1 MNNLKKKAAL
11 SILLMVS
18 LGHLL
23 NDMFQAVIPAIY
35 PMIKE
40 SLGLSF
46 MQIGAITLTNQITS
60 SLLQP
65 MVGYF
70 SDKHPRPY
78 GLVVGMCFT
87 LTGLMLLS
95 MAKSFP
101 LVLLSVAFVGVG
113 SSVLHP
119 ESSKVARLASGGVKG
134 CANREQSQAR
144 MSSAEAQPALAG
156 IGKGMAQSIFQIG
169 GNVGRAFGPIAVAL
183 IVVPH
188 GQGSIRWFA
197 LLAVVAIWVLARIG
211 RWYKKQIELTEQRE
225 QSQACWSSA
234 ESRRKSTEGQLYGR
248 SKSKSD
254 IERLRVGEQSSGM
267 DESHLSKHQIVVALL
282 VLLVLMFSKDF
293 YTANIQSYLTF
304 YMIDKFGLSVT
315 ASQYVL
321 FAFLVSTAVGLLIGG
336 EVGDRYGRKYVIW
349 VSILGSSPFALLLPY
364 CDLTWTIIL
373 VILVGMVMSSAMSAI
388 LVYGTELLPGNV
400 GMISGAFFGLS
411 FGLGGIGSA
420 IFGWLADI
428 TSIQYVFQFTAFL
441 PLLGIVTYFLPNI
454 KEKD

>member
-1 MNNLKKKAAL
+1 MSNLRNKAAL
-11 SILLMVS
+11 SVLLMVS

-78 GLVVGMCFT
+78 GLVIGMCFT
-87 LTGLMLLS
+87 LTGLLLLS
-95 MAKSFP
+95 MADSFP

-119 ESSKVARLASGGVKG
+119 ESSKVARLASGGAKG
-134 CANREQSQAR
+134 CASREQSQACLD
-144 MSSAEAQPALAG
+144 SAEAQPALAS

-169 GNVGRAFGPIAVAL
+169 GNVGRAIGPVAVAL
-183 IVVPH
+183 IVIPH

-211 RWYKKQIELTEQRE
+211 RWYKKQID
-225 QSQACWSSA
+225 
-234 ESRRKSTEGQLYGR
+234 LYGR
-248 SKSKSD
+248 SKSKFD
-254 IERLRVGEQSSGM
+254 IENV
-267 DESHLSKHQIVVALL
+267 SHLSRHQIIVAL
-282 VLLVLMFSKDF
+282 
-293 YTANIQSYLTF
+293 
-304 YMIDKFGLSVT
+304 
-315 ASQYVL
+315 
-321 FAFLVSTAVGLLIGG
+321 FLVSTAVGLLIGG

-364 CDLTWTIIL
+364 CNLTWTIIL

-420 IFGWLADI
+420 IFGWLADLS
-428 TSIQYVFQFTAFL
+428 SIQYVFQLTAFL

-454 KEKD
+454 KEK

>member
-1 MNNLKKKAAL
+1 MNRKNATF
-11 SILLMVS
+11 SVLLMVS

-23 NDMFQAVIPAIY
+23 NDMFQSVIPSIY

-46 MQIGAITLTNQITS
+46 VQVGAITLTNQITS

-65 MVGYF
+65 LVGYY

-87 LTGLMLLS
+87 LTGLLLLS
-95 MAKSFP
+95 VANSFP
-101 LVLLSVAFVGVG
+101 AVLLSVAFVGVG

-119 ESSKVARLASGGVKG
+119 ESSKVARLASGG
-134 CANREQSQAR
+134 A
-144 MSSAEAQPALAG
+144 
-156 IGKGMAQSIFQIG
+156 KGMAQSIFQIG
-169 GNVGRAFGPIAVAL
+169 GNVGRAFGPVAVAL

-197 LLAVVAIWVLARIG
+197 LLAVVAVWVLSRIG
-211 RWYKKQIELTEQRE
+211 RWYQKQLAKQVAKVVPNAGRNEVTLQENKNNLT
-225 QSQACWSSA
+225 
-234 ESRRKSTEGQLYGR
+234 RR
-248 SKSKSD
+248 
-254 IERLRVGEQSSGM
+254 
-267 DESHLSKHQIVVALL
+267 QIVIALV

-304 YMIDKFGLSVT
+304 YMIDKFGLSVG

-321 FAFLVSTAVGLLIGG
+321 FAFLVSTAIGLLIGG

-349 VSILGSSPFALLLPY
+349 GSILGSSPFALLLPY
-364 CDLTWTIIL
+364 CNLAWTIVL
-373 VILVGMVMSSAMSAI
+373 AVLVGMVMSSAMSAI
-388 LVYGTELLPGNV
+388 LVYGTDLLPGSV

-420 IFGWLADI
+420 LFGWLADL
-428 TSIQYVFQFTAFL
+428 TNIQYVFQLTAFL
-441 PLLGIVTYFLPNI
+441 PLLGIVAYFLPNI
-454 KEKD
+454 REEEV

>member
-1 MNNLKKKAAL
+1 MNRKNATF
-11 SILLMVS
+11 SVLLMVS

-23 NDMFQAVIPAIY
+23 NDMFQSVIPSIY

-46 MQIGAITLTNQITS
+46 VQVGAITLTNQITS

-65 MVGYF
+65 LVGYY

-87 LTGLMLLS
+87 LTGLLLLS
-95 MAKSFP
+95 VANSFP
-101 LVLLSVAFVGVG
+101 AVLLSVAFVGVG

-119 ESSKVARLASGGVKG
+119 ESSKVARLASGG
-134 CANREQSQAR
+134 A
-144 MSSAEAQPALAG
+144 
-156 IGKGMAQSIFQIG
+156 KGMAQSIFQIG
-169 GNVGRAFGPIAVAL
+169 GNVGRAFGPVAVAL

-197 LLAVVAIWVLARIG
+197 LLAVVAVWVLSRIG
-211 RWYKKQIELTEQRE
+211 RWYQKQLAKQAAKVVPSAGRNEVTLQENKNNLT
-225 QSQACWSSA
+225 
-234 ESRRKSTEGQLYGR
+234 RR
-248 SKSKSD
+248 
-254 IERLRVGEQSSGM
+254 
-267 DESHLSKHQIVVALL
+267 QIVIALV

-304 YMIDKFGLSVT
+304 YMIDKFGLSVG

-321 FAFLVSTAVGLLIGG
+321 FAFLVSTAIGLLIGG

-349 VSILGSSPFALLLPY
+349 GSILGSSPFALLLPY
-364 CDLTWTIIL
+364 CNLAWTIVL
-373 VILVGMVMSSAMSAI
+373 AVLVGMVMSSAMSAI
-388 LVYGTELLPGNV
+388 LVYGTELLPGSV

-420 IFGWLADI
+420 LFGWLADL
-428 TSIQYVFQFTAFL
+428 TNIQYVFQLTAFL
-441 PLLGIVTYFLPNI
+441 PLLGIVAYFLPNI
-454 KEKD
+454 KEEEL

>member
-1 MNNLKKKAAL
+1 MNRKNATF
-11 SILLMVS
+11 SVLLMVS

-23 NDMFQAVIPAIY
+23 NDMFQSVIPSIY

-46 MQIGAITLTNQITS
+46 VQVGAITLTNQITS

-65 MVGYF
+65 LVGYY

-87 LTGLMLLS
+87 LTGLLLLS
-95 MAKSFP
+95 VANSFP
-101 LVLLSVAFVGVG
+101 AVLLSVAFVGVG

-119 ESSKVARLASGGVKG
+119 ESSKVARLASGG
-134 CANREQSQAR
+134 A
-144 MSSAEAQPALAG
+144 
-156 IGKGMAQSIFQIG
+156 KGMAQSIFQIG
-169 GNVGRAFGPIAVAL
+169 GNVGRAFGPVAVAL

-197 LLAVVAIWVLARIG
+197 LLAVVAVWVLSRIG
-211 RWYKKQIELTEQRE
+211 RWYQKQLAKQTAKVVPSAGRNEVMLQENKNNLTHR
-225 QSQACWSSA
+225 
-234 ESRRKSTEGQLYGR
+234 
-248 SKSKSD
+248 
-254 IERLRVGEQSSGM
+254 
-267 DESHLSKHQIVVALL
+267 QIVIALL

-304 YMIDKFGLSVT
+304 YMIDKFGLSVG

-321 FAFLVSTAVGLLIGG
+321 FAFLVSTAIGLLIGG

-349 VSILGSSPFALLLPY
+349 GSILGSSPFALLLPY
-364 CDLTWTIIL
+364 CNLAWTIVL
-373 VILVGMVMSSAMSAI
+373 AVLVGMVMSSAMSAI
-388 LVYGTELLPGNV
+388 LVYGTELLPGSV

-420 IFGWLADI
+420 LFGWLADL
-428 TSIQYVFQFTAFL
+428 TNIQYVFQLTAFL
-441 PLLGIVTYFLPNI
+441 PLLGIVAYFLPNI
-454 KEKD
+454 REEEV

>member
-1 MNNLKKKAAL
+1 
-11 SILLMVS
+11 MVS

-87 LTGLMLLS
+87 LTGLLLLS
-95 MAKSFP
+95 MANSFP

-119 ESSKVARLASGGVKG
+119 ESSKVARLASGGAKG
-134 CANREQSQAR
+134 CASREQSQACLD
-144 MSSAEAQPALAG
+144 SAEAQPALAS

-169 GNVGRAFGPIAVAL
+169 GNVGRAIGPVAVAL
-183 IVVPH
+183 IVIPH

-211 RWYKKQIELTEQRE
+211 RWYKKQID
-225 QSQACWSSA
+225 
-234 ESRRKSTEGQLYGR
+234 LYGR
-248 SKSKSD
+248 SKSKFD
-254 IERLRVGEQSSGM
+254 IENV
-267 DESHLSKHQIVVALL
+267 SHLSRHQIIVALL

-364 CDLTWTIIL
+364 CNLTWTIIL

-420 IFGWLADI
+420 IFGWLADLS
-428 TSIQYVFQFTAFL
+428 SIQYVFQLTAFL

-454 KEKD
+454 KEK

>member
-1 MNNLKKKAAL
+1 MKDFKQKAAL

-46 MQIGAITLTNQITS
+46 MQIGAITLTNQVTS

-65 MVGYF
+65 FVGYF

-78 GLVVGMCFT
+78 ALVVGMCFT
-87 LTGLMLLS
+87 LTGLLLLS
-95 MAKSFP
+95 FAQSFP
-101 LVLLSVAFVGVG
+101 LVLISVAFVGVG

-119 ESSKVARLASGGVKG
+119 ESSKVARLASGG
-134 CANREQSQAR
+134 A
-144 MSSAEAQPALAG
+144 
-156 IGKGMAQSIFQIG
+156 KGMAQSIFQIG

-188 GQGSIRWFA
+188 GQGSIRWIA
-197 LLAVVAIWVLARIG
+197 LFAVVAIWVLAKIC
-211 RWYKKQIELTEQRE
+211 RWYKKQLEVYGSGKSNFDVEN
-225 QSQACWSSA
+225 
-234 ESRRKSTEGQLYGR
+234 ESN
-248 SKSKSD
+248 
-254 IERLRVGEQSSGM
+254 
-267 DESHLSKHQIVVALL
+267 LSKHQIAVALL
-282 VLLVLMFSKDF
+282 VLLILVFSKNF

-336 EVGDRYGRKYVIW
+336 KLGDRYGRKYVIW

-373 VILVGMVMSSAMSAI
+373 VILVGMVMSSAMPAI

-400 GMISGAFFGLS
+400 GMIAGAFFGLS

-420 IFGWLADI
+420 VFGWLADL
-428 TSIQYVFQFTAFL
+428 TSIQHVFQLTAFL
-441 PLLGIVTYFLPNI
+441 PLLGIVTYLLPNI
-454 KEKD
+454 KEK

>member
-1 MNNLKKKAAL
+1 MRDLKKKAAL

-65 MVGYF
+65 LVGYF

-87 LTGLMLLS
+87 LTGLLLLS
-95 MAKSFP
+95 MAESFP

-119 ESSKVARLASGGVKG
+119 ESSKIARLASGG
-134 CANREQSQAR
+134 A
-144 MSSAEAQPALAG
+144 
-156 IGKGMAQSIFQIG
+156 KGMAQSIFQIG

-197 LLAVVAIWVLARIG
+197 LLAVVAIWVLAKICS
-211 RWYKKQIELTEQRE
+211 WYKMELSGQGKSQSDVRRGGE
-225 QSQACWSSA
+225 QSS
-234 ESRRKSTEGQLYGR
+234 GM
-248 SKSKSD
+248 
-254 IERLRVGEQSSGM
+254 RLRVGEQSR
-267 DESHLSKHQIVVALL
+267 LSKRQIVVALL

-364 CDLTWTIIL
+364 CDLAWTIIL
-373 VILVGMVMSSAMSAI
+373 VILVGVVMSSAMSAI
-388 LVYGTELLPGNV
+388 LVYGTELLPGSV

-420 IFGWLADI
+420 VFGWLADV
-428 TSIQYVFQFTAFL
+428 TSIQYVFQLTAFL
-441 PLLGIVTYFLPNI
+441 PLLGIVTYLLPNI
-454 KEKD
+454 KERN

>member
-1 MNNLKKKAAL
+1 
-11 SILLMVS
+11 MVS

-23 NDMFQAVIPAIY
+23 NDMFQSVIPSIY

-46 MQIGAITLTNQITS
+46 VQVGAITLTNQITS

-65 MVGYF
+65 LVGYY

-87 LTGLMLLS
+87 LTGLLLLS
-95 MAKSFP
+95 VANSFP
-101 LVLLSVAFVGVG
+101 AVLLSVAFVGVG

-119 ESSKVARLASGGVKG
+119 ESSKVARLASGG
-134 CANREQSQAR
+134 A
-144 MSSAEAQPALAG
+144 
-156 IGKGMAQSIFQIG
+156 KGMAQSIFQIG
-169 GNVGRAFGPIAVAL
+169 GNVGRAFGPVAVAL

-197 LLAVVAIWVLARIG
+197 LLAVVAVWVLSRIG
-211 RWYKKQIELTEQRE
+211 RWYQKQLAKQAAKVVPSAGRNEVMLQENKNNLT
-225 QSQACWSSA
+225 
-234 ESRRKSTEGQLYGR
+234 RR
-248 SKSKSD
+248 
-254 IERLRVGEQSSGM
+254 
-267 DESHLSKHQIVVALL
+267 QIVIALV

-304 YMIDKFGLSVT
+304 YMIDKFGLSVG

-321 FAFLVSTAVGLLIGG
+321 FAFLVSTAIGLLIGG

-349 VSILGSSPFALLLPY
+349 GSILGSSPFALLLPY
-364 CDLTWTIIL
+364 CNLAWTIVL
-373 VILVGMVMSSAMSAI
+373 AVLVGMVMSSAMSAI
-388 LVYGTELLPGNV
+388 LVYGTELLPGSV

-420 IFGWLADI
+420 LFGWLADL
-428 TSIQYVFQFTAFL
+428 TNIQYVFQLTAFF
-441 PLLGIVTYFLPNI
+441 PLLGIVAYFLPNI
-454 KEKD
+454 REEEL

>member
-1 MNNLKKKAAL
+1 MNRKNATF
-11 SILLMVS
+11 SVLLMVS

-23 NDMFQAVIPAIY
+23 NDMFQSVIPSIY

-46 MQIGAITLTNQITS
+46 VQVGAITLTNQITS

-65 MVGYF
+65 LVGYY

-87 LTGLMLLS
+87 LTGLLLLS
-95 MAKSFP
+95 VANSFP
-101 LVLLSVAFVGVG
+101 AVLLSVAFVGVG

-119 ESSKVARLASGGVKG
+119 ESSKVARLASGG
-134 CANREQSQAR
+134 A
-144 MSSAEAQPALAG
+144 
-156 IGKGMAQSIFQIG
+156 KGMAQSIFQIG
-169 GNVGRAFGPIAVAL
+169 GNVGRAFGPVAVAL

-197 LLAVVAIWVLARIG
+197 LLAVVAVWVLSRIG
-211 RWYKKQIELTEQRE
+211 RWYQKQLAKQAAKVVPNAGRNEVVLQENKNNLT
-225 QSQACWSSA
+225 
-234 ESRRKSTEGQLYGR
+234 RR
-248 SKSKSD
+248 
-254 IERLRVGEQSSGM
+254 
-267 DESHLSKHQIVVALL
+267 QIVIALL

-304 YMIDKFGLSVT
+304 YMIDKFGLSVG

-321 FAFLVSTAVGLLIGG
+321 FAFLVSTAIGLLIGG

-349 VSILGSSPFALLLPY
+349 GSILGSSPFALLLPY
-364 CDLTWTIIL
+364 CNLAWTIVL
-373 VILVGMVMSSAMSAI
+373 AVLVGMVMSSAMSAI
-388 LVYGTELLPGNV
+388 LVYGTELLPGSV

-420 IFGWLADI
+420 LFGWLADL
-428 TSIQYVFQFTAFL
+428 TNIQYVFQLTAFL
-441 PLLGIVTYFLPNI
+441 PLLGIVAYFLPNI
-454 KEKD
+454 KEEEL

>member
-1 MNNLKKKAAL
+1 MKDLKNKAAL
-11 SILLMVS
+11 SVLLMVS

-87 LTGLMLLS
+87 LTGLLLLS
-95 MAKSFP
+95 MAESFP
-101 LVLLSVAFVGVG
+101 LVLFSVAFVGVG

-119 ESSKVARLASGGVKG
+119 ESSKVARLASGG
-134 CANREQSQAR
+134 A
-144 MSSAEAQPALAG
+144 
-156 IGKGMAQSIFQIG
+156 KGMAQSIFQIG
-169 GNVGRAFGPIAVAL
+169 GNIGRAFGPVAVAL
-183 IVVPH
+183 LVVPH

-211 RWYKKQIELTEQRE
+211 RWYKKQIT
-225 QSQACWSSA
+225 
-234 ESRRKSTEGQLYGR
+234 LYGR
-248 SKSKSD
+248 SKSKFD
-254 IERLRVGEQSSGM
+254 M
-267 DESHLSKHQIVVALL
+267 TNESHLSRRQIVVALL

-304 YMIDKFGLSVT
+304 YMMDKFGLSVT

-321 FAFLVSTAVGLLIGG
+321 FAFLVSTAIGLLIGG

-349 VSILGSSPFALLLPY
+349 LSILGSSPFALLLPY
-364 CDLTWTIIL
+364 CNLTWTIIL

-428 TSIQYVFQFTAFL
+428 TSIQYVFQVTAFL
-441 PLLGIVTYFLPNI
+441 PLLGIVTYLLPNI
-454 KEKD
+454 KEPSIE

>member
-1 MNNLKKKAAL
+1 MKMSNLRNKAAL
-11 SILLMVS
+11 SVLLMVS

-23 NDMFQAVIPAIY
+23 NDMFQTVIPAIY

-87 LTGLMLLS
+87 LTGLLLLS
-95 MAKSFP
+95 MADSFP

-119 ESSKVARLASGGVKG
+119 ESSKVARLASGG
-134 CANREQSQAR
+134 A
-144 MSSAEAQPALAG
+144 
-156 IGKGMAQSIFQIG
+156 KGMAQSIFQIG
-169 GNVGRAFGPIAVAL
+169 GNVGRAIGPVAVAL
-183 IVVPH
+183 IVIPH

-197 LLAVVAIWVLARIG
+197 LLAVIAIWVLAKIG
-211 RWYKKQIELTEQRE
+211 RWYKKQIEL
-225 QSQACWSSA
+225 
-234 ESRRKSTEGQLYGR
+234 YGR
-248 SKSKSD
+248 NKSKFD
-254 IERLRVGEQSSGM
+254 IENV
-267 DESHLSKHQIVVALL
+267 SHLSRHQIIVALL

-321 FAFLVSTAVGLLIGG
+321 FAFLVSTAIGLLIGG

-364 CDLTWTIIL
+364 CNLTWTIIL

-420 IFGWLADI
+420 IFGWLADLS
-428 TSIQYVFQFTAFL
+428 SIQYVFQLTAFL

-454 KEKD
+454 KEK

>member
-1 MNNLKKKAAL
+1 MNNLRNKAAL
-11 SILLMVS
+11 SVLLMVS

-70 SDKHPRPY
+70 SDKYPRPY

-87 LTGLMLLS
+87 MTGLLLLS
-95 MAKSFP
+95 VAESFP
-101 LVLLSVAFVGVG
+101 LVLFSVAFVGVG

-119 ESSKVARLASGGVKG
+119 ESSKVARLASGG
-134 CANREQSQAR
+134 A
-144 MSSAEAQPALAG
+144 
-156 IGKGMAQSIFQIG
+156 KGMAQSIFQIG
-169 GNVGRAFGPIAVAL
+169 GNVGRAIGPVAVAL
-183 IVVPH
+183 IVIPH

-197 LLAVVAIWVLARIG
+197 LLAVVAIWLLAKIG
-211 RWYKKQIELTEQRE
+211 SWYKKQLELTEQRE
-225 QSQACWSSA
+225 QSQAHLSSA

-248 SKSKSD
+248 SKSKYD
-254 IERLRVGEQSSGM
+254 IENVSR
-267 DESHLSKHQIVVALL
+267 LSKQQIIAALL

-293 YTANIQSYLTF
+293 YTANLQSYLTF

-315 ASQYVL
+315 TSQYVL
-321 FAFLVSTAVGLLIGG
+321 FAYLVSTAIGLLIGG

-364 CDLTWTIIL
+364 CNLTWTIIL

-388 LVYGTELLPGNV
+388 LVYATELLPGNV
-400 GMISGAFFGLS
+400 GMISGAFFGLA

-420 IFGWLADI
+420 LFGWLADYS
-428 TSIQYVFQFTAFL
+428 SIQYVFQLTAFL

-454 KEKD
+454 KENNV

>member
-1 MNNLKKKAAL
+1 MNRKNATF
-11 SILLMVS
+11 SVLLMVS

-23 NDMFQAVIPAIY
+23 NDMFQSVIPSIY

-46 MQIGAITLTNQITS
+46 VQVGAITLTNQITS

-65 MVGYF
+65 LVGYY

-87 LTGLMLLS
+87 LTGLLLLS
-95 MAKSFP
+95 VANSFP
-101 LVLLSVAFVGVG
+101 AVLLSVAFVGVG

-119 ESSKVARLASGGVKG
+119 ESSKVARLASGG
-134 CANREQSQAR
+134 A
-144 MSSAEAQPALAG
+144 
-156 IGKGMAQSIFQIG
+156 KGMAQSIFQIG
-169 GNVGRAFGPIAVAL
+169 GNVGRAFGPVAVAL

-197 LLAVVAIWVLARIG
+197 LLAVVAVWVLSRIG
-211 RWYKKQIELTEQRE
+211 RWYQKQLAKQAAKVVPSAGRNEVTLQENKNNLTHR
-225 QSQACWSSA
+225 
-234 ESRRKSTEGQLYGR
+234 
-248 SKSKSD
+248 
-254 IERLRVGEQSSGM
+254 
-267 DESHLSKHQIVVALL
+267 QIVIALL

-304 YMIDKFGLSVT
+304 YMIDKFGLSVG

-321 FAFLVSTAVGLLIGG
+321 FAFLVSTAIGLLIGG

-349 VSILGSSPFALLLPY
+349 GSILGSSPFALLLPY
-364 CDLTWTIIL
+364 CNLAWTIVL
-373 VILVGMVMSSAMSAI
+373 AVLVGMVMSSAMSAI
-388 LVYGTELLPGNV
+388 LVYGTELLPGSV

-420 IFGWLADI
+420 LFGWLADL
-428 TSIQYVFQFTAFL
+428 TNIQYVFQLTAFL
-441 PLLGIVTYFLPNI
+441 PLLGIVACFLPNI
-454 KEKD
+454 REEEL

>member
-1 MNNLKKKAAL
+1 MNNLKKKATL

-18 LGHLL
+18 MGHLL
-23 NDMFQAVIPAIY
+23 NDMFQSVIPSIY
-35 PMIKE
+35 PIIKE

-46 MQIGAITLTNQITS
+46 MQIGAITLTNQITA

-65 MVGYF
+65 MVGYL
-70 SDKHPRPY
+70 SDRHPRPY

-87 LTGLMLLS
+87 LTGLLLLS
-95 MAKSFP
+95 VASSFL
-101 LVLLSVAFVGVG
+101 LVLLSVAFVGIG

-119 ESSKVARLASGGVKG
+119 ESSKIARMASGGAKG
-134 CANREQSQAR
+134 CASREQSQAR
-144 MSSAEAQPALAG
+144 LNSAEAQPALAK

-169 GNVGRAFGPIAVAL
+169 GNVGRAIGPVAVAL

-197 LLAVVAIWVLARIG
+197 LLAIIAIWLLARIG
-211 RWYKKQIELTEQRE
+211 GWYRKQLEI
-225 QSQACWSSA
+225 
-234 ESRRKSTEGQLYGR
+234 YGR
-248 SKSKSD
+248 SKSKFD
-254 IERLRVGEQSSGM
+254 IEN
-267 DESHLSKHQIVVALL
+267 ESHLTKHQIIVALL

-304 YMIDKFGLSVT
+304 YMIDKFGMSV
-315 ASQYVL
+315 ASSQYVL
-321 FAFLVSTAVGLLIGG
+321 FAFLVSTAIGLLIGG

-349 VSILGSSPFALLLPY
+349 FSILGSSPFALLLPY
-364 CDLTWTIIL
+364 CNMTWTIIL
-373 VILVGMVMSSAMSAI
+373 AILVGMVMSSAMSAI

-420 IFGWLADI
+420 LFGWIADL
-428 TSIQYVFQFTAFL
+428 TSIQYVFQLTAFL
-441 PLLGIVTYFLPNI
+441 PLLGIAAYFLPNI
-454 KEKD
+454 KE

>member
-1 MNNLKKKAAL
+1 MNRKNATF
-11 SILLMVS
+11 SVLLMIS

-23 NDMFQAVIPAIY
+23 NDMFQSVIPSIY

-46 MQIGAITLTNQITS
+46 VQVGAITLTNQITS

-65 MVGYF
+65 LVGYY

-87 LTGLMLLS
+87 LTGLLLLS
-95 MAKSFP
+95 VANSFP
-101 LVLLSVAFVGVG
+101 AVLLSVAFVGVG

-119 ESSKVARLASGGVKG
+119 ESSKVARLASGG
-134 CANREQSQAR
+134 A
-144 MSSAEAQPALAG
+144 
-156 IGKGMAQSIFQIG
+156 KGMAQSIFQIG
-169 GNVGRAFGPIAVAL
+169 GNVGRAFGPVAVAL

-197 LLAVVAIWVLARIG
+197 LLAVVAVWVLSRIG
-211 RWYKKQIELTEQRE
+211 RWYQKQLAKQVAKVVPNAGRNEVVLQENKNNLT
-225 QSQACWSSA
+225 
-234 ESRRKSTEGQLYGR
+234 RR
-248 SKSKSD
+248 
-254 IERLRVGEQSSGM
+254 
-267 DESHLSKHQIVVALL
+267 QIVIALL

-304 YMIDKFGLSVT
+304 YMIDKFGLSVG

-321 FAFLVSTAVGLLIGG
+321 FAFLVSTAIGLLIGG

-349 VSILGSSPFALLLPY
+349 GSILGSSPFALLLPY
-364 CDLTWTIIL
+364 CNLAWTIVL
-373 VILVGMVMSSAMSAI
+373 AVLVGMVMSSAMSAI
-388 LVYGTELLPGNV
+388 LVYGTELLPGSV

-420 IFGWLADI
+420 LFGWLADL
-428 TSIQYVFQFTAFL
+428 TNIQYVFQLTAFL
-441 PLLGIVTYFLPNI
+441 PLLGIVAYFLPNI
-454 KEKD
+454 REEEL

>member
-1 MNNLKKKAAL
+1 MGTNFKHKAAL

-65 MVGYF
+65 IVGYY
-70 SDKHPRPY
+70 SDKHPTPY

-87 LTGLMLLS
+87 LTGLLLLS
-95 MAKSFP
+95 MAGSFL

-119 ESSKVARLASGGVKG
+119 ESSKVARLASGG
-134 CANREQSQAR
+134 A
-144 MSSAEAQPALAG
+144 
-156 IGKGMAQSIFQIG
+156 KGMAQSIFQIG

-197 LLAVVAIWVLARIG
+197 LLAVVAIWVLTKIG
-211 RWYKKQIELTEQRE
+211 RWYKRQIEL
-225 QSQACWSSA
+225 
-234 ESRRKSTEGQLYGR
+234 YGR
-248 SKSKSD
+248 GTSKF
-254 IERLRVGEQSSGM
+254 GM
-267 DESHLSKHQIVVALL
+267 ENESHLSKHQIVVALL
-282 VLLVLMFSKDF
+282 VLLVLMFSKSF

-304 YMIDKFGLSVT
+304 YMIDKFGLSVA

-321 FAFLVSTAVGLLIGG
+321 FAFLVSTAIGVLIGG
-336 EVGDRYGRKYVIW
+336 ELGDRYGRKYVIW

-373 VILVGMVMSSAMSAI
+373 VILIGLVMSSAMPAI

-400 GMISGAFFGLS
+400 GMIAGAFFGLS

-420 IFGWLADI
+420 IFGWLADVS
-428 TSIQYVFQFTAFL
+428 SIQHVFQLTAFL
-441 PLLGIVTYFLPNI
+441 PLLGIVTYLLPNI
-454 KEKD
+454 KEKN

>member
-1 MNNLKKKAAL
+1 
-11 SILLMVS
+11 MVS

-65 MVGYF
+65 IVGYC
-70 SDKHPRPY
+70 SDKYPRPY
-78 GLVVGMCFT
+78 ALVVGMCFT
-87 LTGLMLLS
+87 LTGLLLLS
-95 MAKSFP
+95 VAESFP

-119 ESSKVARLASGGVKG
+119 ESSKVARLASGG
-134 CANREQSQAR
+134 A
-144 MSSAEAQPALAG
+144 
-156 IGKGMAQSIFQIG
+156 KGMAQSIFQIG

-197 LLAVVAIWVLARIG
+197 LLAVVAIWVLAKIC
-211 RWYKKQIELTEQRE
+211 RWYKKQIEL
-225 QSQACWSSA
+225 
-234 ESRRKSTEGQLYGR
+234 YGR
-248 SKSKSD
+248 IKSKFD
-254 IERLRVGEQSSGM
+254 IEN
-267 DESHLSKHQIVVALL
+267 ESHLSKYQIVVALL
-282 VLLVLMFSKDF
+282 VLLILMFSKDF

-321 FAFLVSTAVGLLIGG
+321 FAFLVSTAIGLLIGG
-336 EVGDRYGRKYVIW
+336 ELGDRYGRKYVIW

-428 TSIQYVFQFTAFL
+428 TSIQYVFELTAFL
-441 PLLGIVTYFLPNI
+441 PLLGIVTYLLPNI
-454 KEKD
+454 KEKN

>member
-1 MNNLKKKAAL
+1 M
-11 SILLMVS
+11 LLMIS
-18 LGHLL
+18 AGHLL
-23 NDMFQAVIPAIY
+23 NDMFQAVIPSIY

-65 MVGYF
+65 LVGYY

-87 LTGLMLLS
+87 LTGLLLLS
-95 MAKSFP
+95 VANSFP
-101 LVLLSVAFVGVG
+101 AVLLSVAFVGVG

-119 ESSKVARLASGGVKG
+119 ESSKVARLASGG
-134 CANREQSQAR
+134 A
-144 MSSAEAQPALAG
+144 
-156 IGKGMAQSIFQIG
+156 KGMAQSIFQIG
-169 GNVGRAFGPIAVAL
+169 GNIGRAFGPVAVAL

-197 LLAVVAIWVLARIG
+197 LLAVVAVWVLSRIG
-211 RWYKKQIELTEQRE
+211 RWYKKQLVEQTARMIPSGDKRGVIAPENKNNLT
-225 QSQACWSSA
+225 
-234 ESRRKSTEGQLYGR
+234 RR
-248 SKSKSD
+248 
-254 IERLRVGEQSSGM
+254 
-267 DESHLSKHQIVVALL
+267 QIVVALL

-304 YMIDKFGLSVT
+304 YMIDKFGLSVG

-321 FAFLVSTAVGLLIGG
+321 FAFLVSTAIGLLIGG

-349 VSILGSSPFALLLPY
+349 GSILGSSPFALLLPY
-364 CDLTWTIIL
+364 CNLMWTIVL
-373 VILVGMVMSSAMSAI
+373 AVLVGMVMSSAMSAI
-388 LVYGTELLPGNV
+388 LVYGTELLPGSV

-420 IFGWLADI
+420 LFGWIADL
-428 TSIQYVFQFTAFL
+428 TSIQYVFQLTAFL
-441 PLLGIVTYFLPNI
+441 PLLGIVAYFLPNV
-454 KEKD
+454 KE

>member
-1 MNNLKKKAAL
+1 MRELKKRATL

-87 LTGLMLLS
+87 LSGLLLLS
-95 MAKSFP
+95 FAKSFP

-119 ESSKVARLASGGVKG
+119 ESSKVARLASGG
-134 CANREQSQAR
+134 A
-144 MSSAEAQPALAG
+144 
-156 IGKGMAQSIFQIG
+156 KGMAQSIFQIG

-197 LLAVVAIWVLARIG
+197 LLAVLAIWVLAKICG
-211 RWYKKQIELTEQRE
+211 WYKKQIEL
-225 QSQACWSSA
+225 
-234 ESRRKSTEGQLYGR
+234 YGK
-248 SKSKSD
+248 SKSKFD
-254 IERLRVGEQSSGM
+254 IENK
-267 DESHLSKHQIVVALL
+267 SHLSRHQIIVALM

-304 YMIDKFGLSVT
+304 YMIDKFGLSIT

-321 FAFLVSTAVGLLIGG
+321 FAFLVSTAIGLLIGG

-364 CDLTWTIIL
+364 CNLSWTIVLAIF
-373 VILVGMVMSSAMSAI
+373 VGMVMSSAMSAI
-388 LVYGTELLPGNV
+388 LVYATELLPGNV

-428 TSIQYVFQFTAFL
+428 TSIQYVFQLTAFL

-454 KEKD
+454 KEKN

>member
-1 MNNLKKKAAL
+1 MKDFKHKAAL

-46 MQIGAITLTNQITS
+46 MQIGAITLTNQVTS

-65 MVGYF
+65 LVGYF

-87 LTGLMLLS
+87 LTGLLLLS
-95 MAKSFP
+95 FAESFP

-119 ESSKVARLASGGVKG
+119 ESSKVARLASGG
-134 CANREQSQAR
+134 A
-144 MSSAEAQPALAG
+144 
-156 IGKGMAQSIFQIG
+156 KGMAQSIFQIG

-183 IVVPH
+183 IVIPH

-197 LLAVVAIWVLARIG
+197 LFAVVAIWVLAKICG
-211 RWYKKQIELTEQRE
+211 WYKKQL
-225 QSQACWSSA
+225 A
-234 ESRRKSTEGQLYGR
+234 LYGR
-248 SKSKSD
+248 SKSKFD
-254 IERLRVGEQSSGM
+254 VEN
-267 DESHLSKHQIVVALL
+267 ESHLSRHQIVVALL
-282 VLLVLMFSKDF
+282 VLLILVFSKNF

-321 FAFLVSTAVGLLIGG
+321 FAFLISTAIGLLIGG
-336 EVGDRYGRKYVIW
+336 ELGDRYGRKYVIW

-373 VILVGMVMSSAMSAI
+373 VILVGMVMSSAMPAI

-400 GMISGAFFGLS
+400 GMIAGAFFGLS

-420 IFGWLADI
+420 IFGWLADL
-428 TSIQYVFQFTAFL
+428 TSIQYVFQLTAFL
-441 PLLGIVTYFLPNI
+441 PLLGIATYLLPNI
-454 KEKD
+454 KEKN

>member
-1 MNNLKKKAAL
+1 MKELRNRAAL
-11 SILLMVS
+11 SVLLMVS
-18 LGHLL
+18 MGHLL

-46 MQIGAITLTNQITS
+46 MQIGAITLTNQLTS

-78 GLVVGMCFT
+78 GLVIGMCFT
-87 LTGLMLLS
+87 LTGLLLLAWAVS
-95 MAKSFP
+95 FMA
-101 LVLLSVAFVGVG
+101 VLLSVAFVGVG

-119 ESSKVARLASGGVKG
+119 ESSKVARLASGG
-134 CANREQSQAR
+134 A
-144 MSSAEAQPALAG
+144 
-156 IGKGMAQSIFQIG
+156 KGMAQSIFQIG
-169 GNVGRAFGPIAVAL
+169 GNVGRALGPVAVAL

-188 GQGSIRWFA
+188 GQGSISWFG
-197 LLAVVAIWVLARIG
+197 LLAVIAIWLLARIG
-211 RWYKKQIELTEQRE
+211 SWYKKQLELTAQQEKDQVRLRT
-225 QSQACWSSA
+225 A
-234 ESRRKSTEGQLYGR
+234 ESRRET
-248 SKSKSD
+248 
-254 IERLRVGEQSSGM
+254 
-267 DESHLSKHQIVVALL
+267 HLSRHQVTVALV
-282 VLLVLMFSKDF
+282 VLLILMFSKDF
-293 YTANIQSYLTF
+293 YTANIQNYITF

-364 CDLTWTIIL
+364 CGLTWTIIL
-373 VILVGMVMSSAMSAI
+373 AIMVGMVMSSAMSAI
-388 LVYGTELLPGNV
+388 LVYATELLPGNV

-420 IFGWLADI
+420 LFGWIADLS
-428 TSIQYVFQFTAFL
+428 SIQYVFQLTAFL
-441 PLLGIVTYFLPNI
+441 PLLGIVAYFLPNI
-454 KEKD
+454 KEKSS

>member
-1 MNNLKKKAAL
+1 MNTKSKAAT
-11 SILLMVS
+11 SVLLMVS
-18 LGHLL
+18 MGHLL
-23 NDMFQAVIPAIY
+23 NDMFQSVIPSIY

-40 SLGLSF
+40 TLGLSF

-65 MVGYF
+65 LVGYF
-70 SDKHPRPY
+70 SDRHPKPY
-78 GLVVGMCFT
+78 ALVVGLCFT
-87 LTGLMLLS
+87 LAGLMLLS
-95 MAKSFP
+95 MANSFP

-119 ESSKVARLASGGVKG
+119 ESSKIARMASGG
-134 CANREQSQAR
+134 A
-144 MSSAEAQPALAG
+144 
-156 IGKGMAQSIFQIG
+156 KGMAQSVFLVG
-169 GNVGRAFGPIAVAL
+169 GNVGRAIGPVAVAL
-183 IVVPH
+183 VVVPH

-197 LLAVVAIWVLARIG
+197 LLAVVALWVLTRIC
-211 RWYKKQIELTEQRE
+211 RWY
-225 QSQACWSSA
+225 
-234 ESRRKSTEGQLYGR
+234 RRQLELYGR
-248 SKSKSD
+248 SKSKFD
-254 IERLRVGEQSSGM
+254 LENV
-267 DESHLSKHQIVVALL
+267 SHLSRRQIVVALV

-304 YMIDKFGLSVT
+304 YMIEKFGLSVT

-349 VSILGSSPFALLLPY
+349 FSILGSSPFALLLPY
-364 CDLTWTIIL
+364 CNVAWTIVL
-373 VILVGMVMSSAMSAI
+373 AILVGMVMSSAMSAI

-420 IFGWLADI
+420 LFGWLADL
-428 TSIQYVFQFTAFL
+428 TSIQYVFQLTAFL
-441 PLLGIVTYFLPNI
+441 PLLGAAAYFLPNI
-454 KEKD
+454 KE

>member
-1 MNNLKKKAAL
+1 MKMSNLRNKAAL
-11 SILLMVS
+11 SVLLMVS

-87 LTGLMLLS
+87 LTGLLLLS
-95 MAKSFP
+95 MADSFP

-119 ESSKVARLASGGVKG
+119 ESSKVARLASGGAKG
-134 CANREQSQAR
+134 CASREQSQACLD
-144 MSSAEAQPALAG
+144 SAEAQPALAS

-169 GNVGRAFGPIAVAL
+169 GNVGRAIGPVAVAL
-183 IVVPH
+183 IVIPH
-188 GQGSIRWFA
+188 GQDSIRWFA
-197 LLAVVAIWVLARIG
+197 LLAVIAIWVLARIG
-211 RWYKKQIELTEQRE
+211 RWYKKQIEL
-225 QSQACWSSA
+225 
-234 ESRRKSTEGQLYGR
+234 YGR
-248 SKSKSD
+248 SKSKFFAEQSGRAERD
-254 IERLRVGEQSSGM
+254 IENV
-267 DESHLSKHQIVVALL
+267 SHLSRHQIIVALL

-321 FAFLVSTAVGLLIGG
+321 FAFLVSTAIGLLIGG

-364 CDLTWTIIL
+364 CNLTWTIIL

-420 IFGWLADI
+420 IFGWLADLS
-428 TSIQYVFQFTAFL
+428 SIQYVFQLTAFL

-454 KEKD
+454 KEK

>member
-1 MNNLKKKAAL
+1 MNNLRNKAAL
-11 SILLMVS
+11 SVLLMVS

-70 SDKHPRPY
+70 SDKYPRPY

-87 LTGLMLLS
+87 LTGLLLLS
-95 MAKSFP
+95 VAESFP
-101 LVLLSVAFVGVG
+101 LVLFSVAFVGVG

-119 ESSKVARLASGGVKG
+119 ESSKVARLASGGAKG
-134 CANREQSQAR
+134 CASREQSQACLN
-144 MSSAEAQPALAG
+144 SAEVQPALAN

-169 GNVGRAFGPIAVAL
+169 GNVGRAIGPVAVAL
-183 IVVPH
+183 IVIPY

-197 LLAVVAIWVLARIG
+197 LLAVVAIWLLAKIG
-211 RWYKKQIELTEQRE
+211 SWYKKQLE
-225 QSQACWSSA
+225 
-234 ESRRKSTEGQLYGR
+234 LYGR
-248 SKSKSD
+248 SKSKYD
-254 IERLRVGEQSSGM
+254 IENVSR
-267 DESHLSKHQIVVALL
+267 LSKQQIIAALL
-282 VLLVLMFSKDF
+282 VLLILMFSKDF
-293 YTANIQSYLTF
+293 YTANLQSYLTF

-321 FAFLVSTAVGLLIGG
+321 FAFLVSTAIGLLIGG

-364 CDLTWTIIL
+364 CNLTWTIIL

-388 LVYGTELLPGNV
+388 LVYATELLPGNV
-400 GMISGAFFGLS
+400 GMISGAFFGLA

-420 IFGWLADI
+420 LFGWLADYS
-428 TSIQYVFQFTAFL
+428 SIQYVFQLTAFL

-454 KEKD
+454 KENNV

>member
-1 MNNLKKKAAL
+1 
-11 SILLMVS
+11 MVS

-35 PMIKE
+35 PMVKE
-40 SLGLSF
+40 TLGLSF
-46 MQIGAITLTNQITS
+46 TQIGAITLTNQITS

-65 MVGYF
+65 VVGYF

-87 LTGLMLLS
+87 MTGLLLLS
-95 MAKSFP
+95 MANSFP
-101 LVLLSVAFVGVG
+101 LMLLSVAFVGVG

-119 ESSKVARLASGGVKG
+119 ESSKVARLASGG
-134 CANREQSQAR
+134 A
-144 MSSAEAQPALAG
+144 
-156 IGKGMAQSIFQIG
+156 KGMAQSIFQIG
-169 GNVGRAFGPIAVAL
+169 GNIGRAFGPVAVAL
-183 IVVPH
+183 VVVPH
-188 GQGSIRWFA
+188 GQGGIRWFA
-197 LLAVVAIWVLARIG
+197 LLAVIAAWVLSRIG
-211 RWYKKQIELTEQRE
+211 RWYKKQIALH
-225 QSQACWSSA
+225 
-234 ESRRKSTEGQLYGR
+234 GR
-248 SKSKSD
+248 SKSKFD
-254 IERLRVGEQSSGM
+254 MEN
-267 DESHLSKHQIVVALL
+267 ESHLSRRQITIALL
-282 VLLVLMFSKDF
+282 VLLMLMFSKDF
-293 YTANIQSYLTF
+293 YTANIQNYLTF
-304 YMIDKFGLSVT
+304 YMIDKFGLSIT

-364 CDLTWTIIL
+364 CNLAWTIVL

-428 TSIQYVFQFTAFL
+428 SGIQYVFQLTAFL
-441 PLLGIVTYFLPNI
+441 PLLGIATYFLPNI
-454 KEKD
+454 KDK

>member
-1 MNNLKKKAAL
+1 MSNLRNKAAL
-11 SILLMVS
+11 SVLLMVS

-87 LTGLMLLS
+87 LTGLLLLS
-95 MAKSFP
+95 MADSFP

-119 ESSKVARLASGGVKG
+119 ESSKVARLASGGAKG
-134 CANREQSQAR
+134 CASREQSQACLD
-144 MSSAEAQPALAG
+144 SAEAQPALAS

-169 GNVGRAFGPIAVAL
+169 GNVGRAIGPVAVAL
-183 IVVPH
+183 IVIPH

-211 RWYKKQIELTEQRE
+211 RWYKKQIMI
-225 QSQACWSSA
+225 
-234 ESRRKSTEGQLYGR
+234 YGR
-248 SKSKSD
+248 SKSKFD
-254 IERLRVGEQSSGM
+254 IERSAEGRLQGKNV
-267 DESHLSKHQIVVALL
+267 SHLSRHQIIVALL

-315 ASQYVL
+315 SSQYVL

-420 IFGWLADI
+420 IFGWLADMS
-428 TSIQYVFQFTAFL
+428 SIQYVFQLTAFL

-454 KEKD
+454 KEKDV

>member
-1 MNNLKKKAAL
+1 MRYLKIVGYLVFRPLILIFAPKFKDTDYARNKIGSKMNNLRNKAAL
-11 SILLMVS
+11 SVLLMVS

-70 SDKHPRPY
+70 SDKYPRPY

-87 LTGLMLLS
+87 LTGLLLLS
-95 MAKSFP
+95 VAESFA
-101 LVLLSVAFVGVG
+101 LVLFSVAFVGVG

-119 ESSKVARLASGGVKG
+119 ESSKVARLASGG
-134 CANREQSQAR
+134 A
-144 MSSAEAQPALAG
+144 
-156 IGKGMAQSIFQIG
+156 KGMAQSIFQIG
-169 GNVGRAFGPIAVAL
+169 GNVGRAIGPVAVAL
-183 IVVPH
+183 IVIPH

-197 LLAVVAIWVLARIG
+197 LLAIVAIWLLAKIG
-211 RWYKKQIELTEQRE
+211 SWYKNQL
-225 QSQACWSSA
+225 A
-234 ESRRKSTEGQLYGR
+234 LYGR
-248 SKSKSD
+248 SKSKYD
-254 IERLRVGEQSSGM
+254 IENVSRLSR
-267 DESHLSKHQIVVALL
+267 HQIIAALL

-293 YTANIQSYLTF
+293 YTANLQSYLTF

-321 FAFLVSTAVGLLIGG
+321 FAYLVSTAIGLLIGG

-364 CDLTWTIIL
+364 CNLTWTIIL

-388 LVYGTELLPGNV
+388 LVYATELLPGNV
-400 GMISGAFFGLS
+400 GMISGAFFGLA

-420 IFGWLADI
+420 LFGWLADYS
-428 TSIQYVFQFTAFL
+428 SIQYVFQLTAFL

-454 KEKD
+454 KENNV